1 MRITI
6 FTVAL
11 ILVVSCS
18 RRQPQPVA
26 ARTPVT
32 PPSVTALEEANR
44 EFARADYDGAA
55 RNFQQYLTLVP
66 SGGQRDQALFHLG
79 LIYSQPGDPRLDWQ
93 RAGNYFNQVVNE
105 FPSSPLK
112 PAAQLILTLKS
123 ETVQLAA
130 ESETRNQ
137 RISQLAAESEAR
149 NQRIRQLNTELE
161 RLIRIDSERRAK

>member
-6 FTVAL
+6 FTLAL
-11 ILVVSCS
+11 ILGMSCS

-26 ARTPVT
+26 IRVPV
-32 PPSVTALEEANR
+32 PPVPPAPPASAIALEDATR
-44 EFARADYDGAA
+44 EFARADYAAAA
-55 RNFQQYLTLVP
+55 RNFQQYLNLVP

-79 LIYSQPGDPRLDWQ
+79 LIFSQPGDSRVDWQ

-105 FPSSPLK
+105 FPTSPLK

-130 ESETRNQ
+130 ESDT
-137 RISQLAAESEAR
+137 R
-149 NQRIRQLNTELE
+149 NQRIRQLNAELE
-161 RLIRIDSERRAK
+161 RLIRIDSERRPK